1 MGMWA
6 AGLAF
11 WLLFAYRLDSRSQPS
26 EVIERRGP
34 TGPMLGDSCAA
45 AQEVAADSGASP
57 ADARAGAAGNEG
69 CVDVNSADSARL
81 VALPGVGP
89 VLAARIVEYRAAHGA
104 FTGADE
110 LIKVKGIGP
119 AKLGKMRT
127 HICF

>member
-1 MGMWA
+1 MWA

-26 EVIERRGP
+26 EAIEARGP
-34 TGPMLGDSCAA
+34 AGPMLSDSCAA
-45 AQEVAADSGASP
+45 AQGVAADSGASP
-57 ADARAGAAGNEG
+57 ADARAGPGGSEG
-69 CVDVNSADSARL
+69 CVKVNSADSAGL

-89 VLAARIVEYRAAHGA
+89 VLASRIVEYRATHGA
-104 FTGADE
+104 FGSADD

-119 AKLGKMRT
+119 AKLAKMRT